1 MPIMRKAALTVP
13 GHIITNARG
22 GESPHNCTLPDGTPA
37 ARAFDFA
44 LYAPGGTQ
52 LDWDPSDDQWQTAIG
67 FVKALNLVSG
77 STFHGI
83 PDNDYAEMASW
94 QTA

>member
-1 MPIMRKAALTVP
+1 MPIMRKAALFLGTSSP
-13 GHIITNARG
+13 TLGAA
-22 GESPHNCTLPDGTPA
+22 ESPHNCTLPARTPA

-67 FVKALNLVSG
+67 FIKALNLVSG

-83 PDNDYAEMASW
+83 PDNDHAEMASW